1 MITDFLNYWL
11 NKRNKNPQNQH
22 PETGSAEGNPE
33 FTAPKQEK
41 KPEFTAPDSVV
52 KHYDV
57 PAGTKRLLRGV
68 LQGRREL
75 VSVSVPASVRTIGG
89 KAFAGCENLESVTLC
104 EGLRRIENN
113 AFDGCKK
120 LKRIVIPDS
129 ARDVSGSAFTGSG
142 IVEPVRTASGDT
154 LLYCPASAAG
164 TEFTVPEG
172 VRCIGTDA
180 FSFLPGLKKVHFP
193 QSLERIDPSAFYRC
207 GITSVSLPKYLEAL
221 AETAFFDCKELKDVY
236 FKGEDPIRQAMFNL
250 QARGTYF
257 LLPVRC
263 APPDSDRYWESPA
276 FRALAEECVSGNAG
290 AMERM
295 VAFFEEKSKAAP
307 EEAFYPAAA
316 NFWRYR
322 AWENGSET
330 QRQWLERYVK
340 ASPGEQLP
348 AACLTETLCGFPRGS
363 TLNALGF
370 FFFEPERV
378 YNLWELDA
386 DGVVEVSAFVRED
399 GPDADDFN
407 REPLYDW
414 WYLDRDLR
422 PVPGAACLHSYTI
435 IDRNDYDVQDRFAR
449 AHDAVAKAGTLQNI
463 RRGLELEQE
472 GRLEQAFKFYKRA
485 ADQGSGDAMFAV
497 GNLYFHKRF
506 HGVPSLASL
515 MMPWDEAPLQPD
527 MAASFRWFMK
537 AAQAGNINAMSNVGV
552 LLANGIGC
560 GKDPQAGRAWLEK
573 AARAGN
579 KYAEKA
585 LHDFFGVPAGEGLTD
600 QVYDRQMEKFFT
612 AVEQADTL
620 TAQGMYKTLMNG
632 TETQLSRLGLRLAE
646 ARYSRGVAYWAY
658 AYPNLRKDRSCA
670 PVESFRCGWA
680 SAVVVNLRAL
690 PEGAAITFAP
700 TGILL
705 VPVQGIQLSGET
717 VSYDATGFG
726 DSPHRQARVL
736 RPAPG
741 YVNENATEALKHCG
755 VDVPALLEHLKL
767 TEQEALFVECG
778 EKEYSAEI
786 GCLAGTELRVLLRYS
801 IGFWDQGNR
810 PAEVSGV
817 TLDCGPE
824 APQV

>member
-1 MITDFLNYWL
+1 MISDFL
-11 NKRNKNPQNQH
+11 KNLRDKIDKNLHELYPG
-22 PETGSAEGNPE
+22 TGAAEV
-33 FTAPKQEK
+33 
-41 KPEFTAPDSVV
+41 KPEFTAPDPGV
-52 KHYDV
+52 KRYDV
-57 PAGTKRLLRGV
+57 PAGTKRLPRGA

-75 VSVSVPASVRTIGG
+75 VSVSVPASVRTIGER
-89 KAFAGCENLESVTLC
+89 AFAGCENLESVTLH
-104 EGLRRIENN
+104 EGLRQIGEN
-113 AFDGCKK
+113 AFDGCKS
-120 LKRIVIPDS
+120 LKRIVIPNS
-129 ARDVSGSAFTGSG
+129 VKDVNGSAFKGSG

-154 LLYCPASAAG
+154 LIYCPASAAG
-164 TEFTVPEG
+164 AEYTVPEG
-172 VRCIGTDA
+172 VRRIGTQA
-180 FSFLPGLKKVHFP
+180 FLELPGLKKVHLP
-193 QSLERIDPSAFYRC
+193 RSLERIDRLAFIKC
-207 GITSVSLPKYLEAL
+207 GFSSVSLPKYLEEL
-221 AETAFFDCKELKDVY
+221 EENAFFHCAELKNIY
-236 FKGEDPIRQAMFNL
+236 FKGEDPIREALFKL
-250 QARGTYF
+250 RARGLCF
-257 LLPVRC
+257 LKPVRC
-263 APPDSDRYWESPA
+263 APCDSDRYWEGPA

-307 EEAFYPAAA
+307 EEAFYSAAA

-340 ASPGEQLP
+340 ASPGERLP
-348 AACLTETLCGFPRGS
+348 SACLTETLWGSARGS

-370 FFFEPERV
+370 FFFAPERL
-378 YNLWELDA
+378 YSFAGLDA
-386 DGVVEVSAFVRED
+386 DGVAEVSAYESED
-399 GPDADDFN
+399 GPDEDGFG
-407 REPLYDW
+407 RETYYDW

-422 PVPGAACLHSYTI
+422 PVPGVACLHSYSN
-435 IDRNDYDVQDRFAR
+435 IDRRIWDVQDRFAR
-449 AHDAVAKAGTLQNI
+449 AHDEAAKAGTLENI

-472 GRLEQAFKFYKRA
+472 GLLEQAFKFYKRA

-497 GNLYFHKRF
+497 GNLYFHKSF
-506 HGVPSLASL
+506 HGIPSIASI
-515 MMPWDEAPLQPD
+515 MTPWDEAPLQPD

-552 LLANGIGC
+552 LLTNGIGC

-573 AARAGN
+573 AAQAGN

-585 LHDFFGVPAGEGLTD
+585 LHDFFCVPAGERLTD
-600 QVYDRQMEKFFT
+600 EAYDRQMEKFFT

-620 TAQGMYKTLMNG
+620 TADGMYETLMNG
-632 TETQLSRLGLRLAE
+632 TEAQLSRLGLRLAE
-646 ARYSRGVAYWAY
+646 ARYGRGVAYWAY

-680 SAVVVNLRAL
+680 SAVVVNFRAL

-700 TGILL
+700 SGMPL
-705 VPVQGIQLSGET
+705 VPVRGIRVSDET
-717 VSYDATGFG
+717 VSYEASDFG
-726 DSPHRQARVL
+726 WIGLPRRRARVL
-736 RPAPG
+736 RSAPG
-741 YVNENATEALKHCG
+741 YVNENASEALKFCG

-786 GCLAGTELRVLLRYS
+786 GCLVGTELRVLLRYT
-801 IGFWDQGNR
+801 IGGWDQGNH

-824 APQV
+824 APQS